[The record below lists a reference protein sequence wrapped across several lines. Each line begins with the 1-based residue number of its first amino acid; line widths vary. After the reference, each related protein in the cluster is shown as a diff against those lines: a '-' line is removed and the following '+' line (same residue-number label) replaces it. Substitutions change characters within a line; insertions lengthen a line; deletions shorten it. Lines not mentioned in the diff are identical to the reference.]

1 MTVNLFKEHDKA
13 KNFYIQSSK
22 NDIATD
28 LTMEEV
34 VVLHNPKQIYNKE
47 IMGIG
52 YEFNIN
58 IKSNVKHW
66 LSRI

>member
-1 MTVNLFKEHDKA
+1 MAKE
-13 KNFYIQSSK
+13 FYIKSNR

-28 LTMEEV
+28 LSMEEV

-52 YEFNIN
+52 GAFKIN
-58 IKSNVKHW
+58 IKMNVKH
-66 LSRI
+66 